1 MTRRRLFLTALL
13 TALLASAMGPVQAG
27 AAGSGESP
35 GRSDAVA
42 PGGSVPALIEAAVAD
57 GTIDRS
63 TADRYLAYALFR
75 PSRLPATFRST
86 VPWRGT
92 LPLLELQQRAE
103 AAGTTVAR
111 LAGTAARTGGDQ
123 CGGYSDRLPRRRITR
138 HFSIRYDPDA
148 FGGRLKIRNYSR
160 TLERSWA
167 TEVGRFGWPAPPFGA
182 GSGGLYHVRIED
194 LGGGLYGF
202 VTTNGATAG
211 PVGNNPHT
219 SWPDHDAYSSC
230 MVLNDDYR
238 GFPSVP
244 LKSLQST
251 AAHEFNHAIQFGEG
265 ALTGVGSP
273 DLVFTE
279 GITVMMEDEVF
290 DRSNDNYYYLWPALG
305 PSMGAYPETY
315 AVYSYWI
322 VFRAMIEQF
331 GHGTAGGGQLVAR
344 KFWELT
350 SKQKAG
356 NLAAMELAL
365 NTKGTTLADAFH
377 AAAISIR
384 LSAKCGGGYVYP
396 YCLQE
401 GNGYV
406 KTAGSM
412 RNDGNIDLSGDSI
425 SRSVRDDYAAA
436 FIGLPKIS
444 NGPYDITLSN
454 EDPVGGELR
463 GSVVCDTGSALEVDA
478 LSQVAGTGE
487 QATLNAFDPT
497 GCTRVVLVVT
507 NEQQNAANPTSSPA
521 RVFTVHTV

>member
-1 MTRRRLFLTALL
+1 MTHRRRFLTALL
-13 TALLASAMGPVQAG
+13 TALLASAMGPARAG
-27 AAGSGESP
+27 AAGSSVSP
-35 GRSDAVA
+35 ALSASVA
-42 PGGSVPALIEAAVAD
+42 PVGSVPALIEAAVAG
-57 GTIDRS
+57 GTIDRA

-75 PSRLPATFRST
+75 PSRLPAEFRST

-92 LPLLELQQRAE
+92 LLLLELQQRAE
-103 AAGTTVAR
+103 AEGTTVAR
-111 LAGTAARTGGDQ
+111 LAGAKRTSRDS
-123 CGGYSDRLPRRRITR
+123 CGGYNEPLPRRRVTS

-167 TEVGRFGWPAPPFGA
+167 AEIVRFGWPAPPFGA

-202 VTTNGATAG
+202 VTTNGVTAG
-211 PVGNNPHT
+211 FVGNNTHT

-230 MVLNDDYR
+230 MVLNNDYR
-238 GFPSVP
+238 GFPSIP
-244 LKSLQST
+244 LTSLRAT

-265 ALTGVGSP
+265 ALTGIGAP

-279 GITVMMEDEVF
+279 GITVMMEDEDF
-290 DRSNDNYYYLWPALG
+290 DKANDNYSDLGPTLG

-315 AVYSYWI
+315 GVYSYWV
-322 VFRAMIEQF
+322 VFRAMIERF

-350 SKQKAG
+350 SKEKAG

-377 AAAISIR
+377 DAAISIR
-384 LSAKCGGGYVYP
+384 FSVRCGGGYVYP
-396 YCLQE
+396 YCLKE

-412 RNDGNIDLSGDSI
+412 RNDGNIDIIGHSI
-425 SRSVRDDYAAA
+425 SRSVRDDYAAS

-444 NGPYDITLSN
+444 SGTYDITLSN
-454 EDPVGGELR
+454 EDTGGELR

-487 QATLNAFDPT
+487 QATLNGFDPT
-497 GCTRVVLVVT
+497 VCTRVVLVVT

-521 RVFTVHTV
+521 RAFRVDTI

>member
-1 MTRRRLFLTALL
+1 MTRRRLLPTALL

-27 AAGSGESP
+27 AAGSSVSP
-35 GRSDAVA
+35 ARAASVA
-42 PGGSVPALIEAAVAD
+42 PSGSVPALIDAAVAH
-57 GTIDRS
+57 GTIDRV

-75 PSRLPATFRST
+75 PSRLPVEYRST

-111 LAGTAARTGGDQ
+111 MAGTAASAGRDQ
-123 CGGYSDRLPRRRITR
+123 CGGYSRSLPRRRVTR
-138 HFSIRYDPDA
+138 HFSIRYDPEA

-160 TLERSWA
+160 TLERSWT
-167 TEVGRFGWPAPPFGA
+167 TEVGRFGWPAPPFGE

-202 VTTNGATAG
+202 VTTNGSTAG
-211 PVGNNPHT
+211 FVGNNRHT
-219 SWPDHDAYSSC
+219 NWPDHDAYSSC

-244 LKSLQST
+244 LKSLQAT

-265 ALTGVGSP
+265 ALTGVGAP

-290 DRSNDNYYYLWPALG
+290 DRANDNYYYLWPTLG

-315 AVYSYWI
+315 GVYSYWI
-322 VFRAMIEQF
+322 VFRAMVEQF
-331 GHGTAGGGQLVAR
+331 GHATAGGGQLVAR

-350 SKQKAG
+350 SRESAG

-365 NTKGTTLADAFH
+365 NARGTTLAEAFH

-384 LSAKCGGGYVYP
+384 FSARCDGHAYP
-396 YCLQE
+396 WCLKE

-406 KTAGSM
+406 KTAGSV
-412 RNDGNIDLSGDSI
+412 RNDARIANVGGGLSAG
-425 SRSVRDDYAAA
+425 VRDDYAA
-436 FIGLPKIS
+436 FFVGLPS
-444 NGPYDITLSN
+444 DQLNPYQITLSN
-454 EDPVGGELR
+454 DATGGELR
-463 GSVVCDTGSALEVDA
+463 GSVVCDTGSAFRVEA
-478 LSQVAGTGE
+478 LSQVAGAGE
-487 QATLNAFDPT
+487 QATLNAFDSS
-497 GCTRVVLVVT
+497 GCTKVVLVIT
-507 NEQQNAANPTSSPA
+507 NEQQNGDNPTSSPA
-521 RVFTVHTV
+521 RAFSVDTA